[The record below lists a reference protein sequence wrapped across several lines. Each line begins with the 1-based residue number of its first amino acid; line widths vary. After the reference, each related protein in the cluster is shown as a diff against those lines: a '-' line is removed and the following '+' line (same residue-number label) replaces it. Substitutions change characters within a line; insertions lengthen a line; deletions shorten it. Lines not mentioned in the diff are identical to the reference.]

1 MLQYTNGFSCA
12 MDQEN
17 GSMIINFVQKMPKIV
32 NGAMDEETGVENVA
46 ALVMDRSTAE
56 NLLDALKQMLGDEE

>member
-32 NGAMDEETGVENVA
+32 NGVMDEETGVENVA
-46 ALVMDRSTAE
+46 AVVMDRSTAE